1 MVGVVDAVDDWDALL
16 AVVAVD
22 ELDAALCPVSAV
34 SVLLE
39 PVVPV
44 DLVDEELTS
53 DVFVELACVSLS
65 SLVGSLLLTLDLS
78 DSLSDDALL
87 ESDLSL
93 EADDVL
99 ETELVTAAP
108 SLVLVALLTTT
119 LVAPNARTIDTIAN
133 GVRNGGVR

>member
-34 SVLLE
+34 SVLLLSVAVE

-99 ETELVTAAP
+99 NRAGYCSPFTSIS
-108 SLVLVALLTTT
+108 SLVNNHVSR
-119 LVAPNARTIDTIAN
+119 P
-133 GVRNGGVR
+133 